1 MAQLLVVEADRTTP
15 ASAGRTSRNTGT
27 LRPRADHQ
35 VPPDEAWS
43 TWLFLGGR
51 GAGKTFAGAAWM
63 IEQARALGRLA
74 LIGPTFHDVREVM
87 IEGPSGLRALSPRD
101 ARPRWEVSRRRL
113 VWPSG
118 VTAHAFSSEDPEALR
133 GPQFAAAWG
142 DEMGKWRHP
151 DETFDMLQFGLR
163 LGDRPR
169 QMMTTTPRAI
179 PLPRQ
184 ALACPIFRQPQ
195 ARVQK
200 TPTLRTAL
208 E

>member
-1 MAQLLVVEADRTTP
+1 MTVPCDGPPNASPSFMPACVSDWIGLLDPESLNIFLNGIDATRPDLADLLER
-15 ASAGRTSRNTGT
+15 SLET

-101 ARPRWEVSRRRL
+101 ARPRWEASRRRL
-113 VWPSG
+113 VGNFP
-118 VTAHAFSSEDPEALR
+118 HAFSHIALVNTAHNLTPREKPSEHRGSKKAL
-133 GPQFAAAWG
+133 PSKG
-142 DEMGKWRHP
+142 DEAAGSN
-151 DETFDMLQFGLR
+151 
-163 LGDRPR
+163 
-169 QMMTTTPRAI
+169 
-179 PLPRQ
+179 
-184 ALACPIFRQPQ
+184 
-195 ARVQK
+195 
-200 TPTLRTAL
+200 
-208 E
+208 